1 MSPRSA
7 VFSEENALR
16 ARASKARRSR
26 LSLRTALLV
35 LAIVPSLA
43 LAALWGVTTGQTLS
57 DFQRQA
63 AQGLLAQKAGQPS
76 NIVYYNLQEERRL
89 SAQQLAQPGSVTDAL
104 DRQRASTDEAV
115 RTFQRLSRVS
125 QDHAPAEVRDAVSA
139 AQKAMT
145 ELPQRREAVDNG
157 GADQQTT
164 FVFYTNLITV
174 DLKLFTALSHVDNGE
189 VGYQSRL
196 LVDEFWAK
204 EMISREDAVLARSWP
219 TGRIS
224 VADLQAVQQLIGAE
238 GFLYTN
244 KILPYLP
251 SAESATLQ
259 QLTSGAPWQTKVG
272 VEQDLLKPAA
282 AGADASIPLPPDQ
295 AKWRQAVDLST
306 PQLVSLLETRTDSVV
321 ATGKSTILSLFLRV
335 VLTSVIGLLAV
346 IAVIITS
353 WRLTRSLRRRIVDLQ
368 GQAGE
373 LERTLPE
380 VVERLGRGEQLDPA
394 EEGQAIST
402 EQEGGDELTQL
413 GRALNSARHSAVT
426 AAVAQAEQHRGF
438 ERLLQRIAR
447 RTQLLI
453 GLQLKTLDE
462 MERRH
467 EDPEVLEGLFDLD
480 HLTARLRR
488 YEENLVILAGGQPQ
502 RRWRKPVPLLDVLRA
517 AQGEVQDYRRILI
530 DVEGSPWL
538 SERAVGPVV
547 HVLAELMENGA
558 AFSKPPTP
566 VEVRAA
572 MVGRGLAVEIEDRG
586 LGMEPE
592 QYEFANTL
600 MRRPP
605 RMDVLAQA
613 DDIRLGLYVVAR
625 LADTLGL
632 RVEFRPSAF
641 GGTRAVVLIPAE
653 LVSDGGDGG
662 AAGGPAV
669 VAAAP
674 EPGALPARVRGRA
687 LAGATAGAATD
698 VMAEVTAGASVA
710 LPAAS
715 IAESAAE
722 NESLLD
728 PESAP
733 ERAPERAPAIE
744 GTVEQFPTPR
754 PSWAD
759 RPGGPSPI
767 APSPGG
773 PSPVDHERTAETV
786 QPPLPQRIRQASLV
800 AELRTPQAPAEPA
813 EPAPAAEPPSDAP
826 ARSGAA
832 IGAFQRRSRAARLG
846 DETTEMT
853 PVPTAK
859 DQS

>member
-1 MSPRSA
+1 M
-7 VFSEENALR
+7 
-16 ARASKARRSR
+16 
-26 LSLRTALLV
+26 RTALLV

-43 LAALWGVTTGQTLS
+43 LAALWAVTTGQTFS

-89 SAQQLAQPGSVTDAL
+89 SAEQLAQPGSVTDAL
-104 DRQRASTDEAV
+104 TRQRAATDEAV
-115 RTFQRLSRVS
+115 HTFQQLSRVS
-125 QDHAPAEVRDAVSA
+125 ENHAPAEVRDAVRT
-139 AQKAMT
+139 AQQAMT
-145 ELPQRREAVDNG
+145 QLPQRRAAVDH
-157 GADQQTT
+157 GADQESTYS
-164 FVFYTNLITV
+164 FYTNLISV

-189 VGYQSRL
+189 VGYISRI
-196 LVDEFWAK
+196 LVDEFWTK
-204 EMISREDAVLARSWP
+204 ELISREDAILARSWP
-219 TGRIS
+219 SGRIP
-224 VADLQAVQQLIGAE
+224 VADLQTVQQLIGAE
-238 GFLYTN
+238 GFLYSS
-244 KILPYLP
+244 KIAPYLP
-251 SAESATLQ
+251 AAESAAAQRMTRG
-259 QLTSGAPWQTKVG
+259 SAWQSMAG

-282 AGADASIPLPPDQ
+282 AGPDATIALPPDQ
-295 AKWRQAVDLST
+295 SQWRESVDLVT
-306 PQLVSLLETRTDSVV
+306 PQLVSLLEARTDAVV
-321 ATGKSTILSLFLRV
+321 STGKNSIFSLFLRV

-368 GQAGE
+368 DQAGE

-380 VVERLGRGEQLDPA
+380 VVERLGRGEQLEPA
-394 EEGQAIST
+394 EESRTIST
-402 EQEGGDELTQL
+402 EPQGGDELTRL
-413 GRALNSARHSAVT
+413 GQALNAARHSALT

-547 HVLAELMENGA
+547 HVLAELMENAA

-592 QYEFANTL
+592 QYEAANTL

-641 GGTRAVVLIPAE
+641 GGTRAVVLIPDE
-653 LVSDGGDGG
+653 LVSDDS
-662 AAGGPAV
+662 AVPAPTV
-669 VAAAP
+669 LAAAP

-687 LAGATAGAATD
+687 LAGATAAVSAAPVAAPAPAPAAD
-698 VMAEVTAGASVA
+698 PLPVRAAEPVPEPAAEPETAAAPEADTEPAPGPAPEPA
-710 LPAAS
+710 ELPAA
-715 IAESAAE
+715 
-722 NESLLD
+722 
-728 PESAP
+728 
-733 ERAPERAPAIE
+733 
-744 GTVEQFPTPR
+744 R
-754 PSWAD
+754 PSWAE
-759 RPGGPSPI
+759 RR
-767 APSPGG
+767 A
-773 PSPVDHERTAETV
+773 DHERTAETV
-786 QPPLPQRIRQASLV
+786 QPPLPQRVRQASLV
-800 AELRTPQAPAEPA
+800 AELRLPQTPPDGAEPV
-813 EPAPAAEPPSDAP
+813 EPAPAAESPSDAP

-846 DETTEMT
+846 DETTELT
-853 PVPTAK
+853 PIPTPK
-859 DQS
+859 DPS